1 MSLQPLTL
9 MLSSYRTA
17 FMVLLFPALWQ
28 DMAAGSAAASWCPT
42 ACRLWGQL
50 RPRPLWFSFLQRDF
64 LPTDH
69 RLTER
74 FGLQTLKPIQ
84 FQPPALGRAAPHQLG
99 LPRPPS
105 NLASSTSRDRAP
117 TASFLLI
124 SNLNLPSFCLKLFSL
139 SACVKKLVSSCLEA
153 PFQYWK
159 ATVRSPR
166 SLLFSKPNKPRSLSL
181 SAGAVLQAS
190 EDSFEISFE
199 KIQKPSS
206 KRCVMFVTAR
216 NCNKTNFIRKFNTTN
231 VADTQSLCSCP
242 ATSGQISRFYWS
254 F

>member
-1 MSLQPLTL
+1 MGPQQ
-9 MLSSYRTA
+9 
-17 FMVLLFPALWQ
+17 LL
-28 DMAAGSAAASWCPT
+28 
-42 ACRLWGQL
+42 
-50 RPRPLWFSFLQRDF
+50 
-64 LPTDH
+64 
-69 RLTER
+69 
-74 FGLQTLKPIQ
+74 
-84 FQPPALGRAAPHQLG
+84 RAACASPS
-99 LPRPPS
+99 PPS
-105 NLASSTSRDRAP
+105 KNFPLK
-117 TASFLLI
+117 

-159 ATVRSPR
+159 ATVRSLR